1 MNNFFDLTKK
11 SFFILLILIIL
22 NAKIKT
28 AAIKPGKSV
37 VPNECGSLGQNNP
50 LRLLDCSIFKLD
62 KGMCCLLTITK
73 TSSDEDDGVLSQEE
87 YFQTACIVLQK
98 INAQIINETTQEYK
112 SLGGDVLIECSQ
124 LYLQK
129 SLIFILLM
137 LTIILL

>member
-1 MNNFFDLTKK
+1 MNHFSDLTKK

-50 LRLLDCSIFKLD
+50 LSLLDCSIFKLD

-73 TSSDEDDGVLSQEE
+73 TRTDEVDGVLSKEE
-87 YFQTACIVLQK
+87 YYETACIILQK
-98 INAQIINETTQEYK
+98 INAQIINETTQEFK

-124 LYLQK
+124 LYIYK
-129 SLIFILLM
+129 SFILIS
-137 LTIILL
+137 IILSILLF